1 MEGFKVNLTMLACYV
16 ASVISITLKSP
27 GTDLGGG
34 GGREEE
40 KKRIDLRISEK
51 KKKGLGHNPKAVSG
65 RSGKNFTGFQNKNK
79 KHPTEAISALIKY

>member
-27 GTDLGGG
+27 GTDLGEGG
-34 GGREEE
+34 CAGRKK

-51 KKKGLGHNPKAVSG
+51 KKKGLGHNPKAQSQADQEKT
-65 RSGKNFTGFQNKNK
+65 SQDFKTK
-79 KHPTEAISALIKY
+79 IKSIQQRQYLL